1 MTGLLDLNKNNV
13 KYLWG
18 FPGGT
23 VVKKLPANAENLGDV
38 GLILVLDD
46 SLECEMATHS
56 SILAWEMQW
65 TEESGKLQYMGSQK
79 S

>member
-1 MTGLLDLNKNNV
+1 MIGLLDLNKNNV

-23 VVKKLPANAENLGDV
+23 VVKNLPADAGNLGDV
-38 GLILVLDD
+38 GLLLVLEG

-56 SILAWEMQW
+56 SILA
-65 TEESGKLQYMGSQK
+65 
-79 S
+79 

>member
-38 GLILVLDD
+38 GLILVLED

-56 SILAWEMQW
+56 SILA
-65 TEESGKLQYMGSQK
+65 
-79 S
+79 